1 MARLQNSVLVEDVE
15 YPQLS
20 IGGKHLPSA
29 GSYKPMTRSNYE
41 FLADMVA
48 PLMGWPS
55 AIEAMA
61 NELQKN
67 NPAFKRDK
75 FIKRA
80 VKAWEDVNPMEEL
93 DDYNP
98 Y

>member
-61 NELQKN
+61 
-67 NPAFKRDK
+67 FKRDK

-80 VKAWEDVNPMEEL
+80 VKAWEDVNPVEEL

>member
-1 MARLQNSVLVEDVE
+1 
-15 YPQLS
+15 
-20 IGGKHLPSA
+20 
-29 GSYKPMTRSNYE
+29 
-41 FLADMVA
+41 
-48 PLMGWPS
+48 
-55 AIEAMA
+55 MA

-80 VKAWEDVNPMEEL
+80 VKAWEDVNPVEEL